1 MTPKWFSGA
10 AGFAAVLASVVV
22 LASSASAQQAVTTG
36 AVRGTVTGPEGA
48 PLGGATVTATNV
60 ESGVRRGAI
69 SDQEGRFQIPFL
81 EPGSYVLRA
90 QFIGYRPVERPA
102 QRIGIGQVERIDFRL
117 TQAAVE
123 LATQEILA
131 DADPLIE
138 TTKAGTSTRIST
150 EQIQELP
157 TNGRNFK
164 DLTLLAPGVVE
175 IGNTGSGGGQSIAGG
190 RTGASNILMDGVNN
204 NESFFGGDARGGDRA
219 PFSYS
224 IEAVKE
230 IQVITAAY
238 DVERGNFTGGA
249 VNAVT
254 KSGTNRITGAV
265 FGYLRDDKIGDSWI
279 TARDFRKQRPVDF
292 RKQQFGFTLGG
303 PIVKDRAHFFFA
315 LDQQV
320 ADEPRPVFVRGT
332 DVSTNGI
339 NPDTLDNLVRIAREN
354 YGYDLSSEIGQFAQ
368 ETDESAFF
376 GRVDWQI
383 TDKHKLT
390 LRDNYTDTK
399 LKLDRLFISPT
410 SSEFRSNSGNNEDK
424 SNSFVAALNSVFG
437 SGLTNEFR
445 LQYATEDKPRPS
457 NPSGQFSVP
466 LPQVSISNIRSVLDD
481 GRTVTTRLFFGADPI
496 LHANN
501 LEQQTTEVINNLRW
515 ARGNHTFKLG
525 GNFLKVHVFNQFWNN
540 SLGTFSYNSL
550 TEFENRTPSSFT
562 RALPYFGK
570 ERIATQDFN
579 VYEGVGYLQDE
590 WQVNQK
596 LFVTYGVRYDYAWF
610 PTRPE
615 ANPQFESFF
624 TNVDVTKPPTDG
636 DNFSP
641 RFGFAYDVN
650 ADGRGVIRGGT
661 GLFYGRAPFV
671 LYGNALGA
679 TGRSQLSLNC
689 TGATVPQPDFEA
701 FAEDYAN
708 IPTQCLGGGTA
719 SAGTPAVN
727 VFDPDYKQSYAWK
740 SNLAYDR
747 LIIPNWRLT
756 LEGVYST
763 VRDNQVTQDDNLNPT
778 PRFMIEGG
786 IPVFVDP
793 ATIST
798 TNGAINRNNS
808 RRNAQF
814 DQVYVYRSLG
824 STLTYQ
830 GIVQING
837 RHKYADL
844 YAGYTY
850 DHTRDNISIS
860 CCTLNGL
867 TRAARVNGNPNNFND
882 QWGPADFT
890 RKHNFVISPRFHLPY
905 GFEVSSLVRIF
916 SGRPWTPT
924 YSFDING
931 DGLAQ
936 DRVYVPTAEDL
947 NSYLFFGATPA
958 AQDSQKVFAE
968 DRINAVEC
976 TRQNRGRVIGR
987 NQCSQP
993 WQQVWDARVSKK
1005 FNTLRGQSF
1014 EVVADF
1020 FNVLNGL
1027 NRKSGHRREVADADQ
1042 NLFTPRG
1049 FDPATNKFRYQTNE
1063 QFGNPSPASL
1073 FITTQFQMQLGLR
1086 YNF

>member
-1 MTPKWFSGA
+1 MTPKWFSEA
-10 AGFAAVLASVVV
+10 VRVAAVLASV
-22 LASSASAQQAVTTG
+22 LAVATAANAQQAVTTG

-48 PLGGATVTATNV
+48 PLGGATVIATNV
-60 ESGVRRGAI
+60 ESGVRRGAQA
-69 SDQEGRFQIPFL
+69 DQEGRYQIPFL
-81 EPGSYVLRA
+81 EPGNYVFRA

-102 QRIGIGQVERIDFRL
+102 QRLGIAQVERIDFRL

-131 DADPLIE
+131 EADPLIE

-265 FGYLRDDKIGDSWI
+265 FGYLRDDKLGDSWI
-279 TARDFRKQRPVDF
+279 TARDFRGQRPVDF

-303 PIVKDRAHFFFA
+303 PIVKDKAHFFFA

-332 DVSTNGI
+332 DVRTNGI
-339 NPDTLDNLVRIAREN
+339 NADTLDNLVRIARDL

-368 ETDESAFF
+368 ETDEAAFF
-376 GRVDWQI
+376 GRVDWQV

-424 SNSFVAALNSVFG
+424 SNSFVASLNSVFG

-457 NPSGQFSVP
+457 LASGNFAVP
-466 LPQVSISNIRSVLDD
+466 LPQVRINNIRSILDD
-481 GRTVTTRLFFGADPI
+481 GTGITTALFFGADPI

-501 LEQQTTEVINNLRW
+501 LEQQTTEIINNTRL
-515 ARGNHTFKLG
+515 ARGNHTIKLG

-540 SLGTFSYNSL
+540 ALGTFTYNSL
-550 TEFENRTPSSFT
+550 ADFENGAPTSFT
-562 RALPYFGK
+562 RALPYFGQ
-570 ERIATQDFN
+570 ETIATQDFD
-579 VYEGVGYLQDE
+579 VYEAVGYLQDE
-590 WQVNQK
+590 WQVNPK
-596 LFVTYGVRYDYAWF
+596 LFLTYGVRYDYAWF
-610 PTRPE
+610 PTRPDP
-615 ANPQFESFF
+615 NPQFESFF
-624 TNVDVTKPPTDG
+624 TDLDVTKPPTDNN
-636 DNFSP
+636 NFSP
-641 RFGFAYDVN
+641 RLGFAFDVN
-650 ADGRGVIRGGT
+650 GDGSQVLRGGT

-679 TGRSQLSLNC
+679 TGRTQLSLNC
-689 TGATVPQPDFEA
+689 TGATVPQPDFQA
-701 FAEDYAN
+701 YAESYDN
-708 IPTQCLGGGTA
+708 LPTQCLGGGAA

-727 VFDPDYKQSYAWK
+727 VFADDYKQSYAWK

-763 VRDNQVTQDDNLNPT
+763 VRDNQVTQDDNLDPT
-778 PRFMIEGG
+778 PRFRIEGN

-793 ATIST
+793 GTITVS
-798 TNGAINRNNS
+798 NGAVNRNNS

-837 RHKYADL
+837 RHKFADV

-867 TRAARVNGNPNNFND
+867 TRAARVNGDPNNFDD

-890 RKHNFVISPRFHLPY
+890 RKHSFVISPRFHLPY
-905 GFEVSSLVRIF
+905 GFEVSSIVRIF

-924 YSFDING
+924 YAFDING

-936 DRVYVPTAEDL
+936 DRAYIPTTDDL
-947 NSYLFFGATPA
+947 DSYLFVGATQA
-958 AQDSQKVFAE
+958 DQDLQQEIAE
-968 DRINAVEC
+968 NRINSVEC
-976 TRQNRGRVIGR
+976 TRQNRGRVIDR
-987 NQCSQP
+987 NECVQP
-993 WQQVWDARVSKK
+993 WQQVWDARISKK

-1027 NRKSGHRREVADADQ
+1027 NRKSGHRSEVAEADQ
-1042 NLFTPRG
+1042 NIFTPSG
-1049 FDPATNKFRYQTNE
+1049 FDTASNKFRYRSNE
-1063 QFGNPSPASL
+1063 QFGQETPASL